1 MEEWITEDILKAMKY
16 RDCLKSRLDSNKN
29 RGINDLYLK
38 QQYNRCRNI
47 TTSLIRKT
55 KKELIYEKIR
65 LCRGK
70 SKDIWKVLT
79 DLVPTKVNSKN
90 KTIPEQ
96 ELTAQQFNDYFIS
109 EPTNI
114 IDNNLEINSDLETPI
129 THNTEINNSST
140 YSIPIVT
147 SDSASK
153 LINGFSVKKAV
164 GSDGLSIKVI
174 KLFKF
179 AILPILVLIMNL
191 SINKCIFPTLW
202 KIAKI
207 KPLFKSGKSR
217 F

>member
-1 MEEWITEDILKAMKY
+1 M
-16 RDCLKSRLDSNKN
+16 
-29 RGINDLYLK
+29 
-38 QQYNRCRNI
+38 
-47 TTSLIRKT
+47 
-55 KKELIYEKIR
+55 
-65 LCRGK
+65 
-70 SKDIWKVLT
+70 
-79 DLVPTKVNSKN
+79 
-90 KTIPEQ
+90 IPKQ
-96 ELTAQQFNDYFIS
+96 ELTAQQFNNYFFS
-109 EPTNI
+109 KPTNI
-114 IDNNLEINSDLETPI
+114 INNNLEINCDLETP
-129 THNTEINNSST
+129 THNNENSDSST

-207 KPLFKSGKSR
+207 KPLFKSGKLKDINNYRPIALLPIFGKVLEKHIQQSLSEYLLHNKLLSNYQ
-217 F
+217 FGFKKLIQQLT